1 MSTEILLIIDN
12 REHELHNLIECA
24 IPEQLD
30 IGDIIYRNAETNEIL
45 LIIERKTV
53 SDLAA
58 SICDGR
64 HREQKMRLLGSG
76 ISLDKIMYI
85 IEGNVETVKNLPSST
100 LIGSIINTMLRDGI
114 KVYKTNSTK
123 ETSIFLLRMLEK
135 LNKEHEMFWKYNENK
150 TITSVDYSSSLKTSK
165 KANMTP
171 EVWFI
176 TTLSLIPQIT
186 PKIAG
191 EIVKV
196 YPSINELLSEYN
208 SLDNDILRKK
218 LLEDITYPITGGKTR
233 RIGTKISEKVYNF
246 FYGQCDEK

>member
-1 MSTEILLIIDN
+1 MAKIILIIDT

-30 IGDIIYRNAETNEIL
+30 IGDIIYRDSESNEIL
-45 LIIERKTV
+45 LIIERKSV
-53 SDLAA
+53 ADLAA

-64 HREQKMRLLGSG
+64 HREQKTRLIGSG

-85 IEGNVETVKNLPSST
+85 IEGNIDTVKNLPSST

-114 KVYKTNSTK
+114 KIYKTQSIK
-123 ETSIFLLRMLEK
+123 ETSAFLLRMLEK
-135 LNKEHEMFWKYNENK
+135 LNKEKDIFWKYNEQK
-150 TITSVDYSSSLKTSK
+150 AITSVEYSTTLKTSK

-176 TTLSLIPQIT
+176 TSLSLIPQIT

-191 EIVKV
+191 EIVKI
-196 YPSINELLSEYN
+196 YPSINDLMFEYQN
-208 SLDNDILRKK
+208 LETDKLRKN
-218 LLEDITYPITGGKTR
+218 LLKDITYPITGGKTR
-233 RIGTKISEKVYNF
+233 RIGEKISEKVFNF
-246 FYGQCDEK
+246 FFGNSVE